1 MSIPGPSPEL
11 ALAEIAQLKE
21 NRPKLHNF
29 FLQDFQPRYEH
40 GMCFDDKNNLMVF
53 LGTGNEELKSQ
64 SLDGDSWTKT
74 KDIEI
79 SARTVSQCA
88 QHESKT
94 FIWSGGCA
102 TGIVTDSNALYIIE
116 NGVAKK
122 EKLSGEIPSARQEFA
137 MCTGN
142 TASPRPLDTF

>member
-1 MSIPGPSPEL
+1 MILDFFPENALGDGPKNSR
-11 ALAEIAQLKE
+11 I
-21 NRPKLHNF
+21 RVKLHNF